1 MPKLS
6 GRGGGAPLSNA
17 TQVVEGDNLVHACC
31 VVDVSAD
38 VDVDVDIDI
47 DVDANLIMIVWTWQE
62 KKCVRQHKW
71 AYKCLSDFIV
81 KKAK

>member
-1 MPKLS
+1 MPCLPFILPRLLVLDINKKVLS
-6 GRGGGAPLSNA
+6 SIAQIIGERGGAPLSNA

-47 DVDANLIMIVWTWQE
+47 DVDANLIMIV
-62 KKCVRQHKW
+62 
-71 AYKCLSDFIV
+71 
-81 KKAK
+81 